1 MPDID
6 GSVDTPKG
14 RKVFVERRPCE
25 ASDDFALRAMAML
38 RWAGDPVADEDQ
50 GRSESGQDG
59 ND

>member
-38 RWAGDPVADEDQ
+38 RWAGDPVA
-50 GRSESGQDG
+50 G
-59 ND
+59 